1 MEVCFQ
7 AEGVDSFSCRVDG
20 DVLGFAVCEEVVV
33 DYLDS
38 CDAGLGCGADFVV
51 ESVTWVLT

>member
-1 MEVCFQ
+1 M
-7 AEGVDSFSCRVDG
+7 DSFSCRMDG